1 MRTYL
6 VIVDET
12 DEAKTALRFASRRA
26 AKTGGELQLLAI
38 VPRQAFVAFG
48 GVQATIEEEA
58 NARAEVLVTSLA
70 GNVYS
75 ESGRMP
81 AIAVR
86 QGDAIKVVTEYLA
99 EHGDI
104 AALVLGAATQDTPG
118 PLISWF
124 AGVGLGSL
132 PCPLYLVPASLDE
145 ARIDDLS

>member
-12 DEAKTALRFASRRA
+12 DEVKTALRFASRRA

-58 NARAEVLVTSLA
+58 RARAEVLVTSLA

-86 QGDAIKVVTEYLA
+86 QGDAIKVVTEYLS
-99 EHGDI
+99 EHGDV
-104 AALVLGAATQDTPG
+104 AALVLGAATEDAPG
-118 PLISWF
+118 PLINWF
-124 AGVGLGSL
+124 AGAGLGSL
-132 PCPLYLVPASLDE
+132 PCPLYLVPPSLDE